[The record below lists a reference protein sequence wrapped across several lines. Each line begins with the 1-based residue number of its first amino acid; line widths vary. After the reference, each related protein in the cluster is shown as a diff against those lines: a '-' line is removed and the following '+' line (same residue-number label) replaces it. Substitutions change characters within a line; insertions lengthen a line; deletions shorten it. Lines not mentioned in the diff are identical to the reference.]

1 MSTLAVDAITNATG
15 TSAIG
20 ITSGGVVTQSNV
32 VAFMAQKGD
41 TTTLGANASAGIAF
55 NRTTLSHSS
64 WNGTTFTTPI
74 AGIYRFFLTGHHQS
88 MSSNGAEIAIYVNGA
103 NYVSGYSHNSTGTRQ
118 RMVCEAIIPLAVGD
132 TVDFR
137 VLQGDVFAGGSP
149 GSCIMC
155 TGHLLG

>member
-1 MSTLAVDAITNATG
+1 MSTLAVDTITNATG

-41 TTTLGANASAGIAF
+41 TQTLGTNASAGIAF

-74 AGIYRFFLTGHHQS
+74 AGIYRFFLTGHQQS
-88 MSSNGAEIAIYVNGA
+88 MGSNGAEIAIYVNGA
-103 NYVSGYSHNSTGTRQ
+103 SYVTGYSHNSTGTRQ
-118 RMVCEAIIPLAVGD
+118 RMVCEAIIPLQVGD

-149 GSCIMC
+149 GSGIMC